1 MKKKY
6 LLLFT
11 LLLCL
16 FSCKKDGLNDPL
28 SGVVF
33 NKEGVLRVECNQC
46 TINYTIYDQK
56 FNANID
62 SGSKDLSFSYL
73 DDVQLK
79 TQLLSKEDQKV
90 RIVIIDAS
98 GRIISNELKDLNQG
112 QVQENTFNIKGN

>member
-1 MKKKY
+1 MRKNY

-11 LLLCL
+11 LVFCL
-16 FSCKKDGLNDPL
+16 FSCKKNGLNDPL
-28 SGVVF
+28 SEVVF

-46 TINYTIYDQK
+46 VINYTIYDQK
-56 FNANID
+56 YQANID

-73 DDVQLK
+73 DDAQLK

-90 RIVIIDAS
+90 RMVIIDAS

-112 QVQENTFNIKGN
+112 QIQENTFNIKGN

>member
-33 NKEGVLRVECNQC
+33 NKEGVLRIECNQC

>member
-46 TINYTIYDQK
+46 AINYTIYDQK

-79 TQLLSKEDQKV
+79 TQLLSKEAQKV

-98 GRIISNELKDLNQG
+98 GKIISNELKDLNQG